1 MEATRFE
8 LTQSDLLLIPHH
20 YIQKGLLF
28 PKPSHQSQPFIQ
40 WIQLLETA
48 FFKAL
53 DIFYPLAGRLVM
65 TQNDDIQL
73 TKSFFIDCNGAGGAF
88 FDHVTFHDVT
98 IADILDPLYIPND
111 VVYSFFPLNLVCNFQ
126 GVSKPL
132 LATQVTELV
141 DGVFIGL
148 SANHCVADGTMFWLF
163 FNTWSQICRQNG
175 VVSDPPHPV
184 FDRHQF
190 FKGINPY
197 LLPLRI
203 PFDPDQNTNNTN
215 STPISLKQRM
225 FRFSKEIIAKLK
237 AKANT
242 EIVHLSP
249 TKPIN
254 NISSLQAVMAHL
266 WVSITRNRS
275 YLKSEDKVK
284 YIVIVG
290 LRQRMEPPLSEAYC
304 GNAVM
309 FGNVETTTGKLLGKN
324 GLGWAALEMNKMVV
338 SHTSKKVQEYLK
350 NWVESPNEIKI
361 KKELGCELLTGSSPR
376 FNVYENDFGWG
387 RPVTVRSGP
396 GNKYDG
402 KLTVFPGSEQGSIDF
417 EVCLRAQ
424 TLESM
429 SVDKQFMETVTI

>member
-8 LTQSDLLLIPHH
+8 LTQPDLLLIPHH

-40 WIQLLETA
+40 WIQRLETA

-53 DIFYPLAGRLVM
+53 DIFYPLKGRLVM
-65 TQNDDIQL
+65 TQNDDVQL

-98 IADILDPLYIPND
+98 VADILDPLHIPDD
-111 VVYSFFPLNLVCNFQ
+111 VVYSFFPLNFVCNFQ

-132 LATQVTELV
+132 LAAQVTELV
-141 DGVFIGL
+141 DGIFIAL
-148 SANHCVADGTMFWLF
+148 SANHSVADGTMFWLF

-175 VVSDPPHPV
+175 VVLDPPHPV
-184 FDRHQF
+184 FDRDQF

-203 PFDPDQNTNNTN
+203 PFDPDRNTNNTPS
-215 STPISLKQRM
+215 STPIPLKQRM
-225 FRFSKEIIAKLK
+225 FRFSKETIAKLK
-237 AKANT
+237 AKAND

-249 TKPIN
+249 TKSIN

-275 YLKSEDKVK
+275 YLKSEDEVS
-284 YIVIVG
+284 YIVMVG

-309 FGNVETTTGKLLGKN
+309 FGNVETTAGKLLGKN
-324 GLGWAALEMNKMVV
+324 GLGRAALEMNKMVV
-338 SHTSKKVQEYLK
+338 SHTPKKAQE
-350 NWVESPNEIKI
+350 
-361 KKELGCELLTGSSPR
+361 
-376 FNVYENDFGWG
+376 
-387 RPVTVRSGP
+387 PVTVRSGP
-396 GNKYDG
+396 ANKYDG

>member
-1 MEATRFE
+1 MEATTTRFE
-8 LTQSDLLLIPHH
+8 LTQPDLTLIPLH

-28 PKPSHQSQPFIQ
+28 PKPSQPFTQ
-40 WIQLLETA
+40 WIQRLETA

-65 TQNDDIQL
+65 TQNDDVQL

-98 IADILDPLYIPND
+98 VADILDPLYIPDD
-111 VVYSFFPLNLVCNFQ
+111 VVYSFFPLNFVCNFQ

-132 LATQVTELV
+132 LAAQVTELV

-163 FNTWSQICRQNG
+163 FNTWSQICRQNS
-175 VVSDPPHPV
+175 VVLDPPHPV
-184 FDRHQF
+184 FDRDQF
-190 FKGINPY
+190 F
-197 LLPLRI
+197 
-203 PFDPDQNTNNTN
+203 
-215 STPISLKQRM
+215 
-225 FRFSKEIIAKLK
+225 E
-237 AKANT
+237 
-242 EIVHLSP
+242 
-249 TKPIN
+249 
-254 NISSLQAVMAHL
+254 AVMAHL

-275 YLKSEDKVK
+275 YLKSEDEVN
-284 YIVIVG
+284 YIVMVG

-309 FGNVETTTGKLLGKN
+309 FGNVETTAGKLLGKN
-324 GLGWAALEMNKMVV
+324 GLGWAALKMNKMVV
-338 SHTSKKVQEYLK
+338 SHTPKKAQEYLK
-350 NWVESPNEIKI
+350 NWAESPDEIKM

-376 FNVYENDFGWG
+376 FNVYGNDFGWG

-402 KLTVFPGSEQGSIDF
+402 KLTVFPGSEHGSIDF

>member
-1 MEATRFE
+1 MEARRFE
-8 LTQSDLLLIPHH
+8 LTQPDLTLIPLH

-28 PKPSHQSQPFIQ
+28 PKPSQPFTQ
-40 WIQLLETA
+40 WIQRLETA

-65 TQNDDIQL
+65 TQNDDVQL
-73 TKSFFIDCNGAGGAF
+73 TKSFFTECNGAGGAF
-88 FDHVTFHDVT
+88 FNHVTFDGVT
-98 IADILDPLYIPND
+98 MADILDPVNIPD
-111 VVYSFFPLNLVCNFQ
+111 DIVYSFFPLNLVCNYE

-132 LATQVTELV
+132 LGTQVTELV

-175 VVSDPPHPV
+175 VVLDPPHPV
-184 FDRHQF
+184 FDRDQF
-190 FKGINPY
+190 FEGINPD

-203 PFDPDQNTNNTN
+203 PFDPDQNINNTRS

-225 FRFSKEIIAKLK
+225 LRFSKETIAKLK
-237 AKANT
+237 AKANA
-242 EIVHLSP
+242 EIIDLLP
-249 TKPIN
+249 TKPSN

-275 YLKSEDKVK
+275 YLKPEDEVC
-284 YIVIVG
+284 YIIVVG
-290 LRQRMEPPLSEAYC
+290 LRPRMEPPLSEMYC

-309 FGNVETTTGKLLGKN
+309 FGAVETTAGKLLGKN
-324 GLGWAALEMNKMVV
+324 GLGWAALEMNKFVA
-338 SHTSKKVQEYLK
+338 SHTSEKAQKYLK
-350 NWVESPNEIKI
+350 NWVEAPVKIKI
-361 KKELGCELLTGSSPR
+361 KKELGCELSTGSSPR
-376 FNVYENDFGWG
+376 FNVYGNDFGWG

-396 GNKYDG
+396 ANKYDG
-402 KLTVFPGSEQGSIDF
+402 KLTVFPGSKQGSIDF
-417 EVCLRAQ
+417 EACLRAE

-429 SVDKQFMETVTI
+429 LLDKEFMETLTI